1 MGRQTRKQKKKFRN
15 IAHCKWMF
23 RELAVE
29 EKKMDRTKV
38 FLVLQKQS
46 KALALGM
53 RERMDAPW
61 VSGSSDGWVV
71 KVTQG
76 VTLPDAPPSYL
87 WYTGN
92 AEKVLLL
99 LLKLKT
105 PAIIEGTMQPI
116 TVLTVLIS
124 CE

>member
-1 MGRQTRKQKKKFRN
+1 
-15 IAHCKWMF
+15 MF

-92 AEKVLLL
+92 AENVLLL

-124 CE
+124 CLWISEGVLQMPEHFSAS

>member
-15 IAHCKWMF
+15 IGHCKWMF

-71 KVTQG
+71 KVT
-76 VTLPDAPPSYL
+76 
-87 WYTGN
+87 
-92 AEKVLLL
+92 
-99 LLKLKT
+99 
-105 PAIIEGTMQPI
+105 
-116 TVLTVLIS
+116 
-124 CE
+124 